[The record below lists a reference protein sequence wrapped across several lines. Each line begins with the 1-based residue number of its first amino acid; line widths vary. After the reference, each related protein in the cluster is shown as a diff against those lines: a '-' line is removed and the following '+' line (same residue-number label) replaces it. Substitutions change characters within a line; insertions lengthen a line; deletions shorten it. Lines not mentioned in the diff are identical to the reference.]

1 VTVRW
6 LQPGSAEYEAARR
19 PAMPQYGEVRPAAIA
34 RCSTAADVA
43 EVLTEGRRSGLQVAP
58 RSGGHCFAGR
68 SSTTGIILDVSPMSS
83 VEVSEGVAR
92 VGAGVRLDELY
103 DAFDALGLSIP
114 AGCGPTV
121 GIAGLTLGGGIG
133 LLGRSHGLTCDSLL
147 AAEVVLA
154 DGEIITCSENRNA
167 DLYWGLRGAG
177 GGQFGVVTQLWF
189 STVPSPVATRFHIT
203 WSRADSLAVI
213 DAWQRWAPYAP
224 DELNANIR
232 LTATEI
238 HLFGLTTGELVVP
251 VDASPTSAVVEEE
264 MPYRQLK
271 QSLVGLGA
279 DPDAADRLEV
289 SKSEFFAEPIPTPT
303 LEALVN
309 TSPGEVNFTPMGG
322 AYNRIPGDATAFAHR
337 DTAFLLELVAG
348 APLPSGEAALQ
359 ATESQLR
366 AKLAEV
372 FAPLDGTGRVYPN
385 FPDPTLDDALTAY
398 HGENLARLREIKQ
411 AYDPDGFF
419 SFPQS
424 LSPAAS

>member
-1 VTVRW
+1 MPRY
-6 LQPGSAEYEAARR
+6 AEI
-19 PAMPQYGEVRPAAIA
+19 RPAAIA
-34 RCSTAADVA
+34 QCSTSEDVA
-43 EVLTEGRRSGLQVAP
+43 EVLAEARRSGLQVAQ

-68 SSTTGIILDVSPMSS
+68 SSTTGIVLDVSPMSS
-83 VEVSEGVAR
+83 VEVSEGVAC

-103 DAFDALGLSIP
+103 DVLDAVGLTIP

-154 DGEIITCSENRNA
+154 DGRIITCSDNRHA
-167 DLYWGLRGAG
+167 DLYWALRGAG
-177 GGQFGVVTQLWF
+177 GSQFGVVTQLWL
-189 STVPSPVATRFHIT
+189 STIPSPAATRFHIT
-203 WSRADSLAVI
+203 WPRADAVAVI
-213 DAWQRWAPYAP
+213 DAWQHWAPYAP
-224 DELNANIR
+224 DELNANVR
-232 LTATEI
+232 VAAAEV

-251 VDASPTSAVVEEE
+251 VDASPTSAVVEQQ

-271 QSLVGLGA
+271 RSFVGLGA

-289 SKSEFFAEPIPTPT
+289 SKSEFFSQPIPTAT

-309 TSPGEVNFTPMGG
+309 SSPGEVNFTPMGG
-322 AYNRIPGDATAFAHR
+322 AYNRVAADATAFAHR
-337 DTAFLLELVAG
+337 DAAFLLELVAG
-348 APLPSGEAALQ
+348 APVPSGEAALQ
-359 ATESQLR
+359 AAESQLR
-366 AKLAEV
+366 ANLAEV
-372 FAPLDGTGRVYPN
+372 FAPLDGSGRVYPN
-385 FPDPTLDDALTAY
+385 FPDPTLGDALTAY

-424 LSPAAS
+424 LSPVAS